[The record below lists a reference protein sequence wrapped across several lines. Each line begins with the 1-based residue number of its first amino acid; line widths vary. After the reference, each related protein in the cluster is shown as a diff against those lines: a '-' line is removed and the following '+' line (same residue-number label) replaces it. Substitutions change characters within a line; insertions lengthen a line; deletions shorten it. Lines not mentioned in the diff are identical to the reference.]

1 MYKRQDL
8 EDAIEA
14 GIFRDQTEVAAYEQQ
29 RFDRSIEQIDRYVE
43 DQLMVLKKRR
53 HEQLEAMS
61 AAEARR
67 DAALGSEARTQAE
80 ERMRAI
86 QSEIDKTEAE
96 IRRLE
101 DREDQKY
108 REWRDRAHERR
119 YRPPEMARLLD
130 VEFVLE

>member
-1 MYKRQDL
+1 M
-8 EDAIEA
+8 
-14 GIFRDQTEVAAYEQQ
+14 G
-29 RFDRSIEQIDRYVE
+29 
-43 DQLMVLKKRR
+43 
-53 HEQLEAMS
+53 
-61 AAEARR
+61 
-67 DAALGSEARTQAE
+67 
-80 ERMRAI
+80 AI

-119 YRPPEMARLLD
+119 YRPPELARLLD

>member
-1 MYKRQDL
+1 M
-8 EDAIEA
+8 
-14 GIFRDQTEVAAYEQQ
+14 
-29 RFDRSIEQIDRYVE
+29 
-43 DQLMVLKKRR
+43 
-53 HEQLEAMS
+53 EAMS